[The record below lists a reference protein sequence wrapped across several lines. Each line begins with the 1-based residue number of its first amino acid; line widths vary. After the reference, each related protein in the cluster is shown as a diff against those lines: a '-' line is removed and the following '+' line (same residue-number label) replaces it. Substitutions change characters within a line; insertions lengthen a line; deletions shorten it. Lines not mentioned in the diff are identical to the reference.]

1 MNTGVTTDGG
11 ACDILD
17 MTGFNYITHTYDDFR
32 EKYPDMPMLGSEND
46 SAFQTR
52 GVYKTDH
59 SKNIIDC
66 YDSEAAPWGNTYRD
80 GFKQVDIRPH
90 IMGLFIWTGF
100 DYRGEP
106 TPFEWPSIGT
116 QFGIMDTCGFKKT
129 LFYLNKAFFT
139 DEPMIHILP
148 HWNFADGEEVHVMT
162 HTNCSEAELFLNGK
176 SLGKKNVDKYDM
188 ADWFVPFE
196 KKVLL
201 KWSDILTAKRFAVTK
216 FQPQMRQKNHYHSA
230 K

>member
-32 EKYPDMPMLGSEND
+32 EKVPPICRCWAAKTTVLFKL
-46 SAFQTR
+46 AVFTR
-52 GVYKTDH
+52 PTTARILSTVTTVK
-59 SKNIIDC
+59 
-66 YDSEAAPWGNTYRD
+66 PLLWGNTYRD
-80 GFKQVDIRPH
+80 GFKQVDTRPH

-116 QFGIMDTCGFKKT
+116 QFGIMDTCGFKKDA
-129 LFYLNKAFFT
+129 FYLNKAFFT

-148 HWNFADGEEVHVMT
+148 HWNFADGEEVRVMT
-162 HTNCSEAELFLNGK
+162 HTNCSEAELFL
-176 SLGKKNVDKYDM
+176 
-188 ADWFVPFE
+188 
-196 KKVLL
+196 
-201 KWSDILTAKRFAVTK
+201 KRQIA
-216 FQPQMRQKNHYHSA
+216 RQKER
-230 K
+230 